1 MSIILVRHG
10 ETLLN
15 AARVFQPFHTELGP
29 RGLEQARLVAQ
40 RIAASYAP
48 AAILASDMPR
58 AYQTAQFISEH
69 TGLPLTTTT
78 LLHERNFGDW
88 RGQSHDSLG
97 HDPATVTAVPPNGES
112 KEVFARRVKEAFNH
126 AVNVRVTLQG
136 PLVVVTHGLVIQ
148 VILENCVARGMHIMP
163 ARIANTSLTLLE
175 FEAPFDV
182 QLLNCT
188 VHLDDTEFA
197 EDAKSLSGG

>member
-15 AARVFQPFHTELGP
+15 AARVFQPFATELGP

-40 RIAASYAP
+40 RIATNYAP
-48 AAILASDMPR
+48 KAILASDMPR
-58 AYQTAQFISEH
+58 AHRTAQFISEQ
-69 TGLPLTTTT
+69 TGLPLVTST

-97 HDPATVTAVPPNGES
+97 HDPATVTEVPPNGES
-112 KEVFARRVKEAFNH
+112 REVFAKRVEQAFKHTIAMREN
-126 AVNVRVTLQG
+126 LDG
-136 PLVVVTHGLVIQ
+136 PLVVVSHGLVIQ
-148 VILENCVARGMHIMP
+148 TILENCVALGRYEMP
-163 ARIANTSLTLLE
+163 HRIANTSITI
-175 FEAPFDV
+175 FETTSPFNV
-182 QLLNCT
+182 QTLNCT
-188 VHLDDTEFA
+188 LHLEGTEAA